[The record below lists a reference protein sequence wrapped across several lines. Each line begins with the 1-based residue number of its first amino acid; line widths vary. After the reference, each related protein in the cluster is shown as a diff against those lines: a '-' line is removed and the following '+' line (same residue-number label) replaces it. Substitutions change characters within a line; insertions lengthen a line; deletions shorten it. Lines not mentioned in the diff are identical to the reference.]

1 MHETNSTL
9 THQPGDPQN
18 RSISLYVLGAGLGVV
33 LVVIG
38 TFLAYQ
44 GIIDKTI
51 DEAEAAPFQAEWTD
65 LRAEQARDLARGHFS
80 TGSATVVLPVD
91 LAAEKYLRAAR

>member
-1 MHETNSTL
+1 MHETNSGL
-9 THQPGDPQN
+9 THEPGDPQN
-18 RSISLYVLGAGLGVV
+18 RSISFYVLGAGVGVV

-51 DEAEAAPFQAEWTD
+51 DEAEAAPFQQEWTD
-65 LRAEQARDLARGHFS
+65 LRVEQTRDLSRGHFVPG
-80 TGSATVVLPVD
+80 TPLVVLPVD
-91 LAAEKYLRAAR
+91 VAAEKYLRAVR